1 MIGQSSEVIMRRN
14 GGWAFVITILIAYAQ
29 WVSSGIQPLSSLR
42 AIILLFLG
50 AVYLGLGIIL
60 INSNIPNS
68 RIVLFGYI
76 GVQVILGMV
85 IVYLGESTTWLV
97 IFPIISQVVILLPRR
112 EAYLINGLIYLVLL
126 LLLSIWADGKFNWQ
140 VAFGLLCGMVFVILF
155 SQIVLSEQNNRS
167 EIERL
172 YAELSAVNDKLHEYA
187 VKAEELATVQ
197 ERNRLARD
205 IHDGLGHYLTA
216 LDMQIK
222 AAQAVLDKDR
232 PRAMDALTKA
242 QALTEGAL
250 SDVRQSVATLRGDPT
265 LSQPLP
271 EAIDS
276 LLSECR
282 AEGLVAN
289 IKISG
294 EYRLL
299 ASQTDLT
306 LYRVAQEALT
316 NVHKHAL
323 ASRVDVTLL
332 YEVTRVCLTVCDNG
346 IGAEQPEGGF
356 GLFGLRERV
365 QLLHGNMTI
374 RTAPRQGFCIEVEL
388 PA

>member
-1 MIGQSSEVIMRRN
+1 MIGQSSEVLMRRN
-14 GGWAFVITILIAYAQ
+14 GGWAFVITVLIAYAQ
-29 WVSSGIQPLSSLR
+29 WISSGIQPLTSIR
-42 AIILLFLG
+42 AFVILVLG
-50 AVYLGLGIIL
+50 VVYLGLGIVL

-68 RIVLFGYI
+68 RIILLSYI
-76 GVQVILGMV
+76 GVQVFLGMV

-112 EAYLINGLIYLVLL
+112 EAFLVNGVIYLGLL
-126 LLLSIWADGKFNWQ
+126 LLLGISNDGKINWQ
-140 VAFGLLCGMVFVILF
+140 LAFGLLCGMVFVILF
-155 SQIVLSEQNNRS
+155 SQIVLSEQHSRS

-172 YAELSAVNDKLHEYA
+172 YAEISVANNKLHEYA
-187 VKAEELATVQ
+187 VKVEELATVQ

-222 AAQAVLDKDR
+222 AAQAVLGQDR
-232 PRAMDALTKA
+232 TQAMDALTKA

-250 SDVRQSVATLRGDPT
+250 SDVRQSVATLRGDPS

-282 AEGLVAN
+282 AEGLVAE
-289 IKISG
+289 IKTTG
-294 EYRLL
+294 EYHLL
-299 ASQTDLT
+299 PSQTDLT

-316 NVHKHAL
+316 NVRKHAL

-332 YEVTRVCLTVCDNG
+332 YEATRVCLTLCDNG

-365 QLLHGNMTI
+365 QLLHGSMTI